1 MNDRQAQIVSGMEP
15 PVVGDDHVQM
25 KFEVMD
31 DAGHDRSDEILLAQG
46 DTIDAIDYLND
57 GLDWTPPDTATEGW
71 SDEHRWEVND
81 YVKAV
86 RTFMREAR
94 ATLVRLREVS
104 VTADSVDLEVIGR
117 TFADGYEYMVVRR

>member
-25 KFEVMD
+25 KFEIMD
-31 DAGHDRSDEILLAQG
+31 DSGRDRSGEILLAQG
-46 DTIDAIDYLND
+46 DALDAIDYLND
-57 GLDWTPPDTATEGW
+57 GLDQGPPDTAAEGW

-81 YVKAV
+81 YVKEV
-86 RTFMREAR
+86 QRFMREAR
-94 ATLVRLREVS
+94 ATLVRLEEVS
-104 VTADSVDLEVIGR
+104 VTADSVDLEVVGR